1 MTPTLATLLFAAVSF
16 ILTFAVAR
24 ALRKWFMKR
33 NAHKKEA
40 QAEKDLS
47 RQVRRA
53 RDRKQKAAS
62 RN

>member
-24 ALRKWFMKR
+24 ALRKWYLKR
-33 NAHKKEA
+33 QEEKKQA
-40 QAEKDLS
+40 QAEKDQS

-53 RDRKQKAAS
+53 RGRKKKTAG